1 MIHLKLYS
9 STHKHDC
16 RFQTADILYHPP
28 HDLELLILIKVSHT
42 LSSDIQVVLDQ
53 AEVKGVNI
61 FNHGVRS
68 RRLRE
73 IMTEKVEIFET
84 SKRLLQLP
92 EVSTVGTSADVPREQ
107 SSGVPVIVLSSSHPS
122 SFSLHSHPS
131 SSSSPFLSSS
141 LSISYGLT
149 DLLAMNYQSFPVEKM
164 FNLQEEFNLTHYQ
177 YVDILLSRIRSKG
190 WNMSLNDVKQLCD
203 SIKLEELEFHYI
215 ALVRDCII
223 DTSAQ
228 VHIPDFSSYDTRRS
242 ERLSSYF
249 LDSGQEQLE
258 DLLHKKTVHIELITK
273 GTCHKRRKNYEERV
287 VVQVK
292 LKRTTVNHKVNRSN
306 SVSRTNC
313 AVSVELGKPETWKC
327 SIELKHCWIIEA
339 RDNGPLPVFDPLFH
353 ALASSE
359 LALGRQKRVASRL
372 YSGQSNFYDILD
384 FNKLVQGTDLKGI
397 HIGKLVLCV
406 AHKCCCKTKR

>member
-1 MIHLKLYS
+1 
-9 STHKHDC
+9 
-16 RFQTADILYHPP
+16 
-28 HDLELLILIKVSHT
+28 
-42 LSSDIQVVLDQ
+42 
-53 AEVKGVNI
+53 
-61 FNHGVRS
+61 
-68 RRLRE
+68 
-73 IMTEKVEIFET
+73 MTEKVEIFET

-92 EVSTVGTSADVPREQ
+92 EVSTVGTSAEVPREQ
-107 SSGVPVIVLSSSHPS
+107 TSGVPVSVLRSSPSASFCLQSH
-122 SFSLHSHPS
+122 S
-131 SSSSPFLSSS
+131 SSSSSSVSSSS
-141 LSISYGLT
+141 LSLSYGLA
-149 DLLAMNYQSFPVEKM
+149 DLLAMDYQSFPVKKM
-164 FNLQEEFNLTHYQ
+164 LNLQEEFKLTFYQ

-190 WNMSLNDVKQLCD
+190 WSMSLNDVKQLWD
-203 SIKLEELEFHYI
+203 SIKLEELEFHYM
-215 ALVRDCII
+215 ALVRECII
-223 DTSAQ
+223 DTNAGFKYP
-228 VHIPDFSSYDTRRS
+228 ILDFSSYDTRRN
-242 ERLSSYF
+242 ERLSSCV
-249 LDSGQEQLE
+249 LDSRQEQLE
-258 DLLHKKTVHIELITK
+258 DLLHKKTVNIELITK

-292 LKRTTVNHKVNRSN
+292 LKQTTVNHKVNRSN
-306 SVSRTNC
+306 LVSRTNC
-313 AVSVELGKPETWKC
+313 TVSVELGKPETWNC